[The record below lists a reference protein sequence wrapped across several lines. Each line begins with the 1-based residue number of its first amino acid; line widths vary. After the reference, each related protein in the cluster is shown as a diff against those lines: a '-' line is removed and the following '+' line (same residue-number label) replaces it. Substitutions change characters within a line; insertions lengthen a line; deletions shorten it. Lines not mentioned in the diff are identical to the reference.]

1 MITKTFKDENEL
13 AKFLALE
20 ILRTLKRKKKL
31 VLGCPGGRSLKKTYY
46 FLGILSHTL
55 KISLN
60 NLIIVM
66 MDEYVYK
73 KNDKFV
79 LENPNNHNSCVRFSK
94 NVIKKLLNYKKNK
107 VNALQS
113 QNIFFPSI
121 NEPSNYDKLIKKIET
136 NIDKILSLIHI

>member
-1 MITKTFKDENEL
+1 MITKKFKDDKEL

-20 ILRTLKRKKKL
+20 ILRALKRKKKL

-55 KISLN
+55 KINLN

-79 LENPNNHNSCVRFSK
+79 FRKSK
-94 NVIKKLLNYKKNK
+94 
-107 VNALQS
+107 
-113 QNIFFPSI
+113 
-121 NEPSNYDKLIKKIET
+121 
-136 NIDKILSLIHI
+136 

>member
-60 NLIIVM
+60 NLIIDLCISEPRIFLYFLTV
-66 MDEYVYK
+66 
-73 KNDKFV
+73 
-79 LENPNNHNSCVRFSK
+79 SSTCFSDRTGFIM
-94 NVIKKLLNYKKNK
+94 NTV
-107 VNALQS
+107 S
-113 QNIFFPSI
+113 
-121 NEPSNYDKLIKKIET
+121 
-136 NIDKILSLIHI
+136 